1 MSEEEIFEKLKQI
14 VVNELG
20 ADELAVRMDASFEE
34 DLEADSLDLVELVME
49 IEEAFDI
56 KIPDEDA
63 EGLTTVAN
71 LVEYIKNKKEA

>member
-14 VVNELG
+14 VVSELG
-20 ADELAVRMDASFEE
+20 VDEALVRMDASFEE

-49 IEEAFDI
+49 IEEAFEI

-71 LVEYIKNKKEA
+71 LVEYIKTKKEA